1 MPFGCS
7 RLIVTRWIRC
17 RRGSASQASSIPPQA
32 KPCFWLASVA
42 VFFFASW
49 AKCYETWE
57 CDEFPRAQT
66 PFERALH
73 VRTTPFASVG
83 DILKAVGE
91 EDRGDFRYCHLA
103 SAIRTHFRSGH
114 YGTCQLCAHTFPFA
128 RRNVGASEKA
138 HPDWVPVSLKSK
150 SWELARSLCDSG
162 SIVNIVRLL
171 SARVEEKRPPPFEHV
186 DALAHVCNYWSSDR
200 DHRARAACRGA
211 SRAWRT
217 MRRSCWSSLAPASTP
232 FAPRRLVL
240 RPL

>member
-7 RLIVTRWIRC
+7 RLIVTRWISLPPRVP
-17 RRGSASQASSIPPQA
+17 SQASSIPPQA

-103 SAIRTHFRSGH
+103 SAIRTDFRSGH
-114 YGTCQLCAHTFPFA
+114 YGTCQLCAH
-128 RRNVGASEKA
+128 
-138 HPDWVPVSLKSK
+138 DVSFRPTKCRDERK
-150 SWELARSLCDSG
+150 G
-162 SIVNIVRLL
+162 SPWIGCL
-171 SARVEEKRPPPFEHV
+171 SV
-186 DALAHVCNYWSSDR
+186 
-200 DHRARAACRGA
+200 
-211 SRAWRT
+211 
-217 MRRSCWSSLAPASTP
+217 
-232 FAPRRLVL
+232 
-240 RPL
+240 